1 MRRLFGAV
9 LFAGFAAI
17 GLTPL
22 APVASVSAEVF
33 EPQLKIN
40 HIDTSQAPLVRVYAS
55 VLAARARSVDPKLI
69 SQVKL
74 SRKPEGES
82 PVELFW
88 FEDGELKWPK
98 EMDEEAIKKKE
109 KATGKPELAFASD
122 LKEGAAIVVI
132 APGFQDIE
140 YRAGVLG
147 EASKSAAALFLKK
160 LGAANLMNVIWYNDF
175 VHAYVYK
182 DGYASNLSIID
193 SEVLEACH
201 KWEDLS
207 LETWGLSPEEAAA
220 ARGEDPAAPPP
231 TGPRK
236 NEALCGLHS
245 DYGLLPNFIAKQP
258 YEGYYPQLFG
268 IGQVI
273 EPCAVPEFPIKRMG
287 MASEG
292 EGQRMQALD
301 YALEVLAR
309 DAKPG
314 QPRIIILTGDG
325 RDGYINQLDECRFRF
340 ETECG
345 EVPEVKSAE
354 TRADRSGKWTDRIQA
369 KEVTKKCIDKKKGE
383 RARQQLSAEQAV
395 FARKLPT
402 WVGLAKAE
410 NIRIYSVIHPTAEP
424 YTRERLE
431 LLAWRTGGTP
441 RFAVDPNEVSIM
453 SDELADEL
461 NGQIVVTF
469 TDETVVPEE
478 PVSYVLEARAG
489 RSNFK
494 TDPFTVL
501 VPPRFEAGLIQNVK
515 AFGEGKL
522 GKTGFLIAIIAIGL
536 ILLLVLVKIF
546 KKIFKS
552 GDAVAKKAGKGG
564 KGADKARAKAI
575 ERAKKMK
582 EAQKKAA
589 AKAKKGG

>member
-1 MRRLFGAV
+1 MRRLFGAALV
-9 LFAGFAAI
+9 VGLAAM
-17 GLTPL
+17 GLSPFT
-22 APVASVSAEVF
+22 PVASVGAEIF

-55 VLAARARSVDPKLI
+55 VLAARARAVDPKLI

-74 SRKPEGES
+74 SRKPTGES
-82 PVELFW
+82 AVELFS
-88 FEDGELKWPK
+88 FNDGELKWPSD
-98 EMDEEAIKKKE
+98 MDEAAIKKKE
-109 KATGKPELAFASD
+109 KETGKPELAFASD

-132 APGFQDIE
+132 APGFQDLE

-160 LGAANLMNVIWYNDF
+160 LGSANLMNVIWYNDF
-175 VHAYVYK
+175 VHAYVYR
-182 DGYASNLSIID
+182 DGYTNALSIID
-193 SEVLEACH
+193 NEVLEACR
-201 KWEDLS
+201 KWENLS
-207 LETWGLSPEEAAA
+207 FETWGLSPEEAAE

-231 TGPRK
+231 TGPRR
-236 NEALCGLHS
+236 NQALCGLHA
-245 DYGLLPNFIAKQP
+245 DYSLFPNFIAKQA

-273 EPCAVPEFPIKRMG
+273 QPCAIPEFPIKRMG
-287 MASEG
+287 MATE
-292 EGQRMQALD
+292 EDDRRIQALD
-301 YALEVLAR
+301 YALEILAR

-325 RDGYINQLDECRFRF
+325 RDGYINSLDECGTKFAD
-340 ETECG
+340 ECG
-345 EVPEVKSAE
+345 EQPDVKAAQDRAE
-354 TRADRSGKWTDRIQA
+354 KTNKWTDQIQA
-369 KEVTKKCIDKKKGE
+369 KEVTKKCTDKKKGE
-383 RARQQLSAEQAV
+383 RARQMLNAEQAV

-410 NIRIYSVIHPTAEP
+410 NIRIYSVIHPTAQP

-441 RFAVDPNEVSIM
+441 RFAAEANEVSIM

-478 PVSYVLEARAG
+478 PVAYVLEARAG

-501 VPPRFEAGLIQNVK
+501 VPPRFELGLIGTVK

-522 GKTGFLIAIIAIGL
+522 GKTGFLIALIAIGL
-536 ILLLVLVKIF
+536 IVLLLLVKLF
-546 KKIFKS
+546 GKIFKS
-552 GDAVAKKAGKGG
+552 SEAVAKKAGKGG

-575 ERAKKMK
+575 AKAKKMK
-582 EAQKKAA
+582 DVQKKAA